1 MFLVCYAGGMSNSTE
16 EEPRKKRLLS
26 DTDGEESNAESVKKF
41 KQGESLPQE
50 ATRIDDNQN
59 SNSNPNI
66 KSPRLRL
73 PDEYPA

>member
-1 MFLVCYAGGMSNSTE
+1 MSNSTE

-59 SNSNPNI
+59 SNPNI

-73 PDEYPA
+73 PDEYPT